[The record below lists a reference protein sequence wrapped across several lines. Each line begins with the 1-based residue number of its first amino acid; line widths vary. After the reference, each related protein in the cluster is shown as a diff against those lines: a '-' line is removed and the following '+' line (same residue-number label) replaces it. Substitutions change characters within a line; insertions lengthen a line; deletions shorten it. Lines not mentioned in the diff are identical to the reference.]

1 MVCEM
6 KVKDNVTTR
15 LQELVRELELLK
27 EYDNLD
33 TQTLNVVL
41 WIASEHLICEES
53 YNLGIKL
60 KNRMSI
66 YKENKQ

>member
-1 MVCEM
+1 M
-6 KVKDNVTTR
+6 KQTR
-15 LQELVRELELLK
+15 LQELVKELELLR

-60 KNRMSI
+60 NERMNI
-66 YKENKQ
+66 YKESK

>member
-6 KVKDNVTTR
+6 KAKDNVTTR
-15 LQELVRELELLK
+15 LQELVKELELLR

-41 WIASEHLICEES
+41 WVANDHLICEEA
-53 YNLGIKL
+53 YNLGMKL
-60 KNRMSI
+60 KDRKLVNSARF
-66 YKENKQ
+66 